1 MSGAAERDGRI
12 AAFFDVDGTLLPSPP
27 LELRFFAA
35 LRSRKAI
42 PARNYFLWAMHA
54 VRLAPRG
61 IAMIAHANKMYLRGV
76 PVESCRAHT
85 TDSLDCPGVNQTENN
100 SATASSVQPLWFF
113 PAAMR
118 QLAWHA
124 CAGHAILLVTG
135 TLAPLAHEVATAL
148 ALRLAARGRPAS
160 VGVCATRLEE
170 SQGRWT
176 GRILGNAMFGEA
188 KARAA
193 RQIAASQHFDL
204 SRSYAYGDAASDRWL
219 LAAVGRPAAVNPAP
233 DLGCLARLHD
243 WPVLWWKQEAALH
256 HRDPH
261 AECAGV
267 EAKTEILG

>member
-12 AAFFDVDGTLLPSPP
+12 VAFFDVDGTLLPSPS

-35 LRSRKAI
+35 LRSRGAI
-42 PARNYFLWAMHA
+42 PPKNYFLWAAHA

-61 IAMIAHANKMYLRGV
+61 VAVVAHANKMHLRGV
-76 PVESCRAHT
+76 PVESCRART
-85 TDSLDCPGVNQTENN
+85 TDSLDRPGVNQTENN
-100 SATASSVQPLWFF
+100 SATALSVQPLSFF
-113 PAAMR
+113 PAAMK

-124 CAGHAILLVTG
+124 SADHAIVLVTG

-148 ALRLAARGRPAS
+148 TLRLAARGLPAS
-160 VGVCATRLEE
+160 IGVCATRLEK

-176 GRILGNAMFGEA
+176 GRILGDAMFGEA

-204 SRSYAYGDAASDRWL
+204 SRSYAYADAASDRWL
-219 LAAVGRPAAVNPAP
+219 LAAVGRPAVVDPSP
-233 DLGCLARLHD
+233 DLGCIARLHD
-243 WPVLWWKQEAALH
+243 WPVLLWKQEAALDR
-256 HRDPH
+256 RDPQV
-261 AECAGV
+261 ECAGV

>member
-12 AAFFDVDGTLLPSPP
+12 AAFFDVDGTLLPSPS

-42 PARNYFLWAMHA
+42 PAKNYLLWAARA

-61 IAMIAHANKMYLRGV
+61 IAMIAHANKMYLRGM
-76 PVESCRAHT
+76 PVESGRARS
-85 TDSLDCPGVNQTENN
+85 TDGLDCPGVNQTENN
-100 SATASSVQPLWFF
+100 SATASSVQPLSFF
-113 PAAMR
+113 PAAVK
-118 QLAWHA
+118 QLARHA
-124 CAGHAILLVTG
+124 SADHAIVLVTG

-148 ALRLAARGRPAS
+148 TLRLAARGRPAS

-170 SQGRWT
+170 WQGRWT
-176 GRILGNAMFGEA
+176 GRILGDAMFGEA

-204 SRSYAYGDAASDRWL
+204 SRSYAYADAASDRWL
-219 LAAVGRPAAVNPAP
+219 LAAVGRPAAVNPSP
-233 DLGCLARLHD
+233 DLGRIARLHD
-243 WPVLWWKQEAALH
+243 WPVLLWKQEAALDR
-256 HRDPH
+256 RDPH